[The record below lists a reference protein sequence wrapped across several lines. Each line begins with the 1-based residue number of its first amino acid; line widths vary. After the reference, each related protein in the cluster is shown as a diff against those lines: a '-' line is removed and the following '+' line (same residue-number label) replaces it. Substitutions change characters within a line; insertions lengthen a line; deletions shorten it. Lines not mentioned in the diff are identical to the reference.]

1 MKRSFLSVLLLIA
14 VPAIPAVPAE
24 KAGSVSV
31 MIPDTVRDDF
41 ESGEMN
47 AWESY
52 PIAQDPGFD
61 PETWCVREPAFGG
74 SRYSLC
80 KVIEPNDTDWPRDEN
95 LVGLTK
101 KIRLW
106 TRADTELSLAVFAE
120 GDRRPAEIRVIL
132 YGSDGSKYSWSQTA
146 PKANEWISLRLSP
159 ADFRAAG
166 KPLEP
171 GTLLEAVAVL
181 ARFGPVNPHRSYSLF
196 LDDFSL
202 SGERPLRFVGDD
214 PSSTYLDKFFFTF
227 LNRHFHRGETISLKL
242 APETGAEPFEL
253 TKRSHYGVVLHAG
266 GYDPVSRLQDAHKR
280 DVDRVSGVH
289 CEDDTK
295 RVACS

>member
-1 MKRSFLSVLLLIA
+1 MV
-14 VPAIPAVPAE
+14 
-24 KAGSVSV
+24 
-31 MIPDTVRDDF
+31 PDTVRDDF

-80 KVIEPNDTDWPRDEN
+80 KVFEPNDTDWPRDEN

-106 TRADTELSLAVFAE
+106 TRADTRLDLQLFVE
-120 GDRRPAEIRVIL
+120 GDRRPTEIRIVL
-132 YGSDGSKYSWSQTA
+132 YGGDGSRYIWSQA
-146 PKANEWISLRLSP
+146 GPKANEWLSLRLAL
-159 ADFRAAG
+159 ADFQAAG
-166 KPLEP
+166 KPLEK
-171 GTLLEAVAVL
+171 GVLLEAVAVL
-181 ARFGPVNPHRSYSLF
+181 ACYGPVNPHRSYSLF

-202 SGERPLRFVGDD
+202 SGERPRRFTAAD

-227 LNRHFHRGETISLKL
+227 LNRHFQRGETIALKTSLEPVGEPL
-242 APETGAEPFEL
+242 ALESLTGVLFDPAGKPVIKGARF
-253 TKRSHYGVVLHAG
+253 KPAADGVWESGPIYRIGPGGQGGAVEDRPRGQKPGRRAG
-266 GYDPVSRLQDAHKR
+266 HR
-280 DVDRVSGVH
+280 
-289 CEDDTK
+289 
-295 RVACS
+295 